1 MHPSILRPKA
11 RFPAEAR
18 RLPAKLLLSCSRER
32 QGTPEAVAE
41 AQGLREY
48 LVRAS
53 LPLLV
58 DELRTSDVVLSEI
71 WRDSPSWA

>member
-32 QGTPEAVAE
+32 QGAPEAVAE
-41 AQGLREY
+41 AQGLRDY
-48 LVRAS
+48 LVRAA
-53 LPLLV
+53 LPLHV
-58 DELRTSDVVLSEI
+58 DALRTADVYLFEI